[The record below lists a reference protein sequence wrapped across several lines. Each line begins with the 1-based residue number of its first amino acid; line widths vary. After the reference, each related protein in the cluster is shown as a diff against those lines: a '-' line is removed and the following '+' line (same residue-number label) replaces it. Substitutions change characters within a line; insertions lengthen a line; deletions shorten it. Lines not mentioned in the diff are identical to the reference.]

1 MHARISQ
8 QLLPFTSHSLQCIEA
23 FFENKH
29 AMLSRYLAASDQW
42 VSFSSS
48 NILCQN
54 LGVWNVRYRFGHPKR
69 YLIHTKV
76 QKCVGQI
83 LPAAYSCGLL
93 MATPVSTCCTQQLK
107 DHQLI
112 SIFFKENYILL
123 IKAQLPQ
130 LWYSV
135 WIREGVSGISR
146 RGTERLLTQSQPLC
160 TVYSIAFPPEQ
171 REFHAL
177 VTSFGLNSWQI
188 SMPMSTDLYCSQ
200 SNASGERVLTPQ
212 PGLLCELLA
221 TVQKWMRKQVEILSS
236 DCLSCTAE
244 QLRPRAVSCFL
255 LSRFKIASIRNNI
268 LIRGC

>member
-1 MHARISQ
+1 MHRCLFWKQACHVVTLPDGLWSVSQ
-8 QLLPFTSHSLQCIEA
+8 FFLLKYSVSESRSMKCAVQILPSQKIFD
-23 FFENKH
+23 KH
-29 AMLSRYLAASDQW
+29 KS
-42 VSFSSS
+42 
-48 NILCQN
+48 
-54 LGVWNVRYRFGHPKR
+54 P
-69 YLIHTKV
+69 
-76 QKCVGQI
+76 KCVGQI

-171 REFHAL
+171 RGVSCISDEF
-177 VTSFGLNSWQI
+177 W
-188 SMPMSTDLYCSQ
+188 SQ
-200 SNASGERVLTPQ
+200 
-212 PGLLCELLA
+212 LLPDIDA
-221 TVQKWMRKQVEILSS
+221 TVHRSVLQLMQCICWSERLLSQNCYVRLYKRGSEWMRKQVEILSS